1 MKFTRITVNPE
12 QMNGV
17 PCIRGLRIPV
27 SMVIG
32 MVANGMKNEDILQ
45 AYPDLP
51 RWWPCWNKS
60 KMKKIFRWR
69 DPFAKKLAAVSA
81 NRYFMFEQF
90 GPADR

>member
-45 AYPDLP
+45 AYPDLELQAI
-51 RWWPCWNKS
+51 S
-60 KMKKIFRWR
+60 EALT
-69 DPFAKKLAAVSA
+69 FAAESV
-81 NRYFMFEQF
+81 RERQF
-90 GPADR
+90 PILENA

>member
-45 AYPDLP
+45 AYPDLELQDI
-51 RWWPCWNKS
+51 S
-60 KMKKIFRWR
+60 EALT
-69 DPFAKKLAAVSA
+69 FAAESVRERQLPILENA
-81 NRYFMFEQF
+81 
-90 GPADR
+90 